1 MVGGRPTDNESLLIE
16 LGETGLHGTVY
27 WVYSGFDRSP
37 EIQKDG
43 AAIYGECNCSVA
55 RSGPRDGGRWRNV
68 PRLYSVY
75 LSLHQSQQGGGRGE
89 FRTIHAFHRLCR
101 YGQLLQ
107 TIHHRPR
114 RPLKLSCRK
123 QNPSSLT
130 QVVSFLWAWL
140 RIRRIPCTTFCTRPN
155 GAGSLFNISSTDS
168 DRSGLLAE

>member
-101 YGQLLQ
+101 YGKLLQ

-114 RPLKLSCRK
+114 RPFFLDFRCGNRMTSR
-123 QNPSSLT
+123 
-130 QVVSFLWAWL
+130 VVSCVHVVNSPRKPSHFLADDLPFDEYPLWDTHGYAFW
-140 RIRRIPCTTFCTRPN
+140 
-155 GAGSLFNISSTDS
+155 
-168 DRSGLLAE
+168 